1 MAESIYKL
9 FDYESPAALR
19 SNYLKGITS
28 PTSGGDLYS
37 QLAQAGTNTGAL
49 LGYGLGRMFGYDAPG
64 VNKAQ
69 AIDQIMS
76 EAAKGEN
83 PLAQAK
89 MAYDLFSA
97 QGMGR
102 EAQIAMERLAELQ
115 KEAKA
120 NAREAAKLKA
130 RETLATSLSTLDPS
144 KPEDQL
150 KLATLAAQA
159 GEGSM
164 AGTAFTAAG
173 TLKKTKAELEAETQA
188 SQNRT
193 KAVKGIQKNIA
204 PEIAD
209 MIGADKGIF
218 AKFLDATILAKDEK
232 NKTEIKTVGDKVKLI
247 TYNPDNG
254 NVVRTQDLGAAPTP
268 AKTSITID
276 QKGQGKYAETVGTEV
291 AKEDV
296 AFVNT
301 VEKASESLP
310 KIDQTL
316 TLLTE
321 GDVTT
326 GIGAELLLNVNR
338 VRSQFLRD
346 KKAGKNVTDTQV
358 LDAMLGSEVF
368 PMIDALGIGA
378 RGLDTPAE
386 REYLRGVFTGTIQ
399 MDKNTLIKLTRIR
412 KNVAERALEKYNKR
426 LGEGYFKKYE
436 EALGR
441 KLSPLGAPAST
452 GAPTTSKGTKYQIIE
467 E

>member
-19 SNYLKGITS
+19 SSYLKGITS

-115 KEAKA
+115 KEAEA

-144 KPEDQL
+144 NPEDQL

-173 TLKKTKAELEAETQA
+173 SLKKTKAEKEAETQSA
-188 SQNRT
+188 KNRT
-193 KAVKGIQKNIA
+193 KAVKGIKKDIA
-204 PEIAD
+204 PEVAD
-209 MIGADKGIF
+209 MIGADKEIF
-218 AKFLDATILAKDEK
+218 AKFVDATLLAKDEK
-232 NKTEIKTVGDKVKLI
+232 NKTEIKTVGDRVQLI
-247 TYNPDNG
+247 TYKPADG
-254 NVVRTQDLGAAPTP
+254 TVVRTQDLGAAPKP
-268 AKTSITID
+268 AKNVITID
-276 QKGQGKYAETVGTEV
+276 QRGLGQYAETVGTEV

-301 VEKASESLP
+301 VEKAADTLP
-310 KIDQTL
+310 KINETL
-316 TLLTE
+316 KLLKT
-321 GDVTT
+321 GDITT
-326 GIGAELLLNVNR
+326 GFGAEFLLNVNR
-338 VRSQFLRD
+338 ARSQLMAD
-346 KKAGKNVTDTQV
+346 KKAGKTVTDTQV

-386 REYLRGVFTGTIQ
+386 REFLRGVFTGTIQ
-399 MDKNTLIKLTRIR
+399 MNKETLVRLTEIR
-412 KNVAERALEKYNKR
+412 KNVAERAVTKFNKR
-426 LGEGYFKKYE
+426 LGEGYFKRYE

-441 KLSPLGAPAST
+441 NLKPIELPAQE
-452 GAPTTSKGTKYQIIE
+452 PTVSNWE
-467 E
+467 

>member
-89 MAYDLFSA
+89 MAYELFSA

-102 EAQIAMERLAELQ
+102 EAQITMERLQELQ
-115 KEAKA
+115 QQADKRQFDIGMGEADLTSSEGILQQAKA
-120 NAREAAKLKA
+120 AFAVGDRTLGASLMKDYASAKAAEK
-130 RETLATSLSTLDPS
+130 
-144 KPEDQL
+144 
-150 KLATLAAQA
+150 
-159 GEGSM
+159 
-164 AGTAFTAAG
+164 TAAEESNKLL
-173 TLKKTKAELEAETQA
+173 TKQADITRNTKTITRLTPDIDSELA
-188 SQNRT
+188 SGIAADPDLYKEYVKEVFKTNQT
-193 KAVKGIQKNIA
+193 KNNVSFQK
-204 PEIAD
+204 
-209 MIGADKGIF
+209 
-218 AKFLDATILAKDEK
+218 
-232 NKTEIKTVGDKVKLI
+232 V
-247 TYNPDNG
+247 NG
-254 NVVRTQDLGAAPTP
+254 NVEAVVTDAAGNILKRTVLGAAPSEAP
-268 AKTSITID
+268 KVSISLD

-301 VEKASESLP
+301 SEKAAESLP

-316 TLLTE
+316 TLLSK

-358 LDAMLGSEVF
+358 LDALLGSEVF

-399 MDKNTLIKLTRIR
+399 MDKNTLIELTRIR
-412 KNVAERALEKYNKR
+412 KNVAERALNKYNKR
-426 LGEGYFKKYE
+426 LSEGYFKNYE

>member
-1 MAESIYKL
+1 MATSILSLFGNEVDPFAQQQQAFQQRLSQATDPRAFIATVGSNLGGQLGGIASNLLGGPSREQKIQKIYQAVGNILDPLKQAQEAYRLFQQEGMPKEAQMVLESI
-9 FDYESPAALR
+9 R
-19 SNYLKGITS
+19 
-28 PTSGGDLYS
+28 
-37 QLAQAGTNTGAL
+37 
-49 LGYGLGRMFGYDAPG
+49 
-64 VNKAQ
+64 
-69 AIDQIMS
+69 
-76 EAAKGEN
+76 
-83 PLAQAK
+83 
-89 MAYDLFSA
+89 
-97 QGMGR
+97 
-102 EAQIAMERLAELQ
+102 ELQ
-115 KEAKA
+115 KEADA

-130 RETLATSLSTLDPS
+130 RETLASSLSTLDPTN
-144 KPEDQL
+144 PDDQL

-159 GEGSM
+159 GEGGM
-164 AGTAFTAAG
+164 AGTAFTTAG
-173 TLKKTKAELEAETQA
+173 TLKKTKAEKEAETQSA
-188 SQNRT
+188 QNRT
-193 KAVKGIQKNIA
+193 KAVKGIKKDIA
-204 PEIAD
+204 PEVAD
-209 MIGADKGIF
+209 MIGADKAIF
-218 AKFLDATILAKDEK
+218 AKFVDATLLAKDEK
-232 NKTEIKTVGDKVKLI
+232 NKTEIKTVGDRVQLI
-247 TYNPDNG
+247 TYKPTEG
-254 NVVRTQDLGAAPTP
+254 TVVRTQDLGAAPKP
-268 AKTSITID
+268 AKTEITID

-291 AKEDV
+291 AKGDV

-301 VEKASESLP
+301 AEKASESLP

-316 TLLTE
+316 TLLTK

-358 LDAMLGSEVF
+358 LDALLGSEVF

-386 REYLRGVFTGTIQ
+386 REFLRGVFTGTIQ
-399 MDKNTLIKLTRIR
+399 MDNNTLIELTRIR

>member
-9 FDYESPAALR
+9 FDYESPADLR

-69 AIDQIMS
+69 AIDQIMA
-76 EAAKGEN
+76 EAAKGSD
-83 PLAQAK
+83 PLAQATR
-89 MAYDLFSA
+89 AYELFSA

-102 EAQIAMERLAELQ
+102 EAQIAMERLQELQ
-115 KEAKA
+115 QQADKRQFDIGMGEADLTSSEGILQQAKA
-120 NAREAAKLKA
+120 AFAAGDRTLGASLMKDYASAKA
-130 RETLATSLSTLDPS
+130 AE
-144 KPEDQL
+144 K
-150 KLATLAAQA
+150 
-159 GEGSM
+159 
-164 AGTAFTAAG
+164 TAAEESNKLLTKQAAITRNTQTITRLTPDIDSELASG
-173 TLKKTKAELEAETQA
+173 IASDPELYKEYVKEVFKTNQ
-188 SQNRT
+188 T
-193 KAVKGIQKNIA
+193 KNNVSFQK
-204 PEIAD
+204 
-209 MIGADKGIF
+209 
-218 AKFLDATILAKDEK
+218 
-232 NKTEIKTVGDKVKLI
+232 V
-247 TYNPDNG
+247 NG
-254 NVVRTQDLGAAPTP
+254 NVEAVVTDATGNILKRTVLGAAPSEAP
-268 AKTSITID
+268 KVSITLD
-276 QKGQGKYAETVGTEV
+276 QRGKSKYAETVGTEV
-291 AKEDV
+291 AKGDV

-301 VEKASESLP
+301 AEKASESLP

-316 TLLTE
+316 TLLTK

-358 LDAMLGSEVF
+358 LDALLGSEVF

-386 REYLRGVFTGTIQ
+386 REFLRGVFTGTIQ
-399 MDKNTLIKLTRIR
+399 MDKNTLIELTRIR

-426 LGEGYFKKYE
+426 LGEGYFKNYE

-441 KLSPLGAPAST
+441 KLSPLGPPAST
-452 GAPTTSKGTKYQIIE
+452 GEPTTSKGTKYKIIE